1 MLMRMPQTQ
10 SCMPNTQFEDAH
22 FCRQSNAATVAA
34 QTNATTTCAATAT
47 GCDWHL
53 QPTYH
58 PQAHSIGLYERG
70 LPSGVPGR
78 CSRPLSALSPHART
92 TQLNGHI
99 NLGRATHPTHFWA
112 LSMHM
117 HKQHLSHCLRNA
129 PGTTQLHI
137 HCQLSSKPSESRQWA
152 IRARL
157 TIRCARPLVPSTR
170 HLAPPCLHYSARRS
184 QHPETRHAPMHSWAL
199 SLHAHAQAALEPVPE
214 ELDPGTTK
222 QKSDKPHGIGL

>member
-1 MLMRMPQTQ
+1 MLQQHVQPL
-10 SCMPNTQFEDAH
+10 PLG
-22 FCRQSNAATVAA
+22 
-34 QTNATTTCAATAT
+34 AT
-47 GCDWHL
+47 GTSN
-53 QPTYH
+53 QQYH

-99 NLGRATHPTHFWA
+99 IVGRATHPTHFWA

-129 PGTTQLHI
+129 PGTAQLHI

-157 TIRCARPLVPSTR
+157 TIRCARPLVPSTH
-170 HLAPPCLHYSARRS
+170 HLAPHACTTQLGGHIILRRAMHPCTPGPSAPCTCTSR
-184 QHPETRHAPMHSWAL
+184 T
-199 SLHAHAQAALEPVPE
+199 
-214 ELDPGTTK
+214 
-222 QKSDKPHGIGL
+222 